1 MILIIFI
8 IFAGAQVEG
17 SIDVNINAD
26 GSNEETVQ
34 AKEKPIWLSDATSL
48 ITTNITTSDTSNS
61 QVRMIPSY
69 FTGVLFPLLLKYAIF
84 SACVYLF
91 IWGILWHG
99 TINITLKETVLL
111 KAHKHDPY
119 QY

>member
-1 MILIIFI
+1 MTLIIFI
-8 IFAGAQVEG
+8 LFADAQVEG

-61 QVRMIPSY
+61 QVRRTPSVCDD
-69 FTGVLFPLLLKYAIF
+69 VLF
-84 SACVYLF
+84 S
-91 IWGILWHG
+91 
-99 TINITLKETVLL
+99 TLSR
-111 KAHKHDPY
+111 
-119 QY
+119 